1 MPVSLYLQ
9 NMKKIAFILLM
20 ITTCGITA
28 MSQGNDMIPNPGGRG
43 DVSSKSD
50 SVVKKILTW
59 KLTDDFSRIDSIAP
73 DTLFN
78 GFQNRHPAL
87 KNNPFIVHLG
97 NYGTAYQPMILS
109 ELSSDNN
116 FIFHNSLRAYFHRPE
131 ELVYYNTTV
140 PYTNLTYHFGSP
152 KVRSIESMNIIFTQN
167 VNKNWNVGVE
177 YNIFSS
183 IGHSAA
189 QKTDNQKARFFS
201 SYQGKKY
208 AIHGSFLY
216 TTLKH
221 NENGGLQNDD
231 DILKPK
237 ESEYDQ
243 SENIP
248 VMLTTSQNRIS
259 NRQLFINQSLGIGK
273 ITLKDTLKGNKELPV
288 TTIFHSIHIDNTKR
302 VYSVNKL
309 KEYYDSDT
317 SNPFYP
323 VIYGDS
329 LRTRDSVSYT
339 LVRNTF
345 QIKFNEEANSFLKF
359 GIRAFIDNEIKKYQ
373 FPLPYTFV
381 TNSAGKRTAFYHS
394 SDTTLTTTSLGGQI
408 FKNTGK
414 NFWWNAGLRFYFQ
427 GHRAGDS
434 ELTGQLNSLF
444 PIGKDTA
451 GIYASGGLFLQS
463 PGLFMEYYNS
473 NHIKWNKEFSPEKTL
488 KIRGG
493 IKVPTKRFELS
504 GEVRL
509 INDHIFWNHLALPD
523 QTGSVLQLVE
533 INLYQHFKVGH
544 FNNLNRV
551 VYQVTSHPEIIPLP
565 QLAAYTNNY
574 FEGLV
579 FKVLRYQVGADLTW
593 FSAYH
598 APSYMPATGQFFVQN
613 SKTIGE
619 YPFIDVFINLH
630 LKRARIGLKME
641 HINQGLGENN
651 YFSAPGYPIKPRNFQ
666 FAVSWN
672 FYD

>member
-1 MPVSLYLQ
+1 
-9 NMKKIAFILLM
+9 MKKIALILLI
-20 ITTCGITA
+20 ITVCGIRA
-28 MSQGNDMIPNPGGRG
+28 MSQGNDVIPPPGERG
-43 DVSSKSD
+43 NSASQAD
-50 SVVKKILTW
+50 SVVKNIRIW
-59 KLTDDFSRIDSIAP
+59 KLADDFSLIDSIAP

-78 GFQNRHPAL
+78 GFQNHHPAL

-97 NYGTAYQPMILS
+97 NFGTAYQPMVLS
-109 ELSSDNN
+109 HLTSDNN
-116 FIFHNSLRAYFHRPE
+116 FIFYNALQAYIQHPE

-140 PYTNLTYHFGSP
+140 PYTNLTYYFGSP
-152 KVRSIESMNIIFTQN
+152 KRRSTESMNIIFTQN

-177 YNIFSS
+177 YNISS
-183 IGHSAA
+183 SVGHYDA
-189 QKTDNQKARFFS
+189 QKTDNQKARIFS

-208 AIHGSFLY
+208 AIHGSLLY
-216 TTLKH
+216 TKLKH
-221 NENGGLQNDD
+221 EENGGLQNDD
-231 DILKPK
+231 EILNPV

-243 SENIP
+243 TENIP
-248 VMLTTSQNRIS
+248 VMLTTSQNRIT
-259 NRQLFINQSLGIGK
+259 NRQLFLTQSLGLGK
-273 ITLKDTLKGNKELPV
+273 ISINDTLKGNKELPV
-288 TTIFHSIHIDNTKR
+288 STIFHTLHIDNAKR
-302 VYSVNKL
+302 IYAVDDLNS
-309 KEYYDSDT
+309 YYERDSRD
-317 SNPFYP
+317 PFYP

-329 LRTRDSVSYT
+329 LRTRDSVTYT
-339 LVRNTF
+339 LIRNTF
-345 QIKFNEEANSFLKF
+345 QIKFNEEANSLLKF
-359 GIRAFIDNEIKKYQ
+359 GLRAYIDNEVKKYS
-373 FPLPYTFV
+373 FPLPYSFV
-381 TNSAGKRTAFYHS
+381 TSSTGKRTAFYHS
-394 SDTTLTTTSLGGQI
+394 SDTTLTTTSIGGQI

-414 NFWWNAGLRFYFQ
+414 NFWWNAGMRFYFQ
-427 GHRAGDS
+427 GYRAGDS
-434 ELTGQLNSLF
+434 ELTGQINSLF

-473 NHIKWNKEFSPEKTL
+473 NHLRWNKEFSPEKTL

-509 INDHIFWNHLALPD
+509 INDHIYWNQQALPD

-533 INLYQHFKVGH
+533 INLSQHFKIGH

-565 QLAAYTNNY
+565 QFSAYTSNY

-579 FKVLRYQVGADLTW
+579 FKVLRYQAGAEMTW

-613 SKTIGE
+613 TKTIGE
-619 YPFIDVFINLH
+619 YPFVDVFINLH

-641 HINQGLGENN
+641 HVNQGLGKTN